1 MLDRLE
7 VGDIV
12 RSQAFPDWGLGQVQS
27 SIGGQVTINFEHQGK
42 LVLKDNQAKL
52 ELINS
57 DWS

>member
-12 RSQAFPDWGLGQVQS
+12 RSRAFPDWGLGQVQS
-27 SIGGQVTINFEHQGK
+27 SIAGQVTVTFEHRGK

-52 ELINS
+52 ELVS
-57 DWS
+57 VDWL